1 MLCSRCK
8 KNISVIFVAK
18 LENGKEKMEGYC
30 LSCATELGINP
41 MGKMM
46 EQMGVDPKEL
56 EAGMKDMMENGGE
69 GLAEEMQAM
78 MEASGADSSML
89 APLDQDGAEEDNGP
103 ESGNPM
109 GFLRKMF
116 QTSGFQGQEKEPE
129 PGDTK
134 MSRPKRRRD
143 KKRKNLEAYGVNLT
157 RKAQTG
163 GIDRVV
169 GRDKEIARVIQIL
182 NRRSKNNPVLLGE
195 PGVGKTAIAEGL
207 ALRIV
212 EKNVPAKLYDKEVYL
227 LDFAALVAG
236 TQFRGQFE
244 ARLKNLI
251 EEVKNLGNI
260 ILVIDELHNIMG
272 AGNAEGA
279 MNAANILKPAL
290 ARGELQIIGATTLEE
305 YRKHIEKDSALER
318 RFQPVLIDEPSME
331 ESVEILR
338 GIKDYYEDYHKVSIS
353 DDIIRLSVQ
362 LSERYIHDRFL
373 PDKAID
379 VIDEASSKV
388 NLANTGLIHLRDLE
402 KRLEELQIQKESAV
416 QSDSIEDYQK
426 AADLK
431 VEECRIKEEIEKLK
445 QECYGKP
452 VTPEDVAPVI
462 ELWTR
467 IPVQKLNMEHS
478 KQLLQLE
485 DTLHQ
490 RVIGQ
495 NDAVSLVARA
505 VRRRRAGIS
514 VARRPV
520 SFIFVGPTGVG
531 KTELVKALTE
541 AMFGTEEALI
551 RLDMSEYMEKHT
563 VSKLIGSPPGYV
575 GYEEA
580 GQLTEKVRR
589 NPYSVILLD
598 EIEKAHADVF
608 NILLQVLD
616 DGRITDSQGRVVNFD
631 NTIIIM
637 TSNAGSERGAENI
650 GFGGAGKKESRYE
663 KTLKEIFRPE
673 FLNRVD
679 EIVEFQPLEKEQLL
693 QIVDLML
700 RDVREGLRQK
710 HISLE
715 ISQQAKELLLE
726 KGYQPQY
733 GARPI
738 RRCIT
743 RHVEDLIADLLVSG
757 NLPEGGTAV
766 VDVQDGNFV
775 VQTCDPSGSQ
785 K

>member
-1 MLCSRCK
+1 M
-8 KNISVIFVAK
+8 
-18 LENGKEKMEGYC
+18 
-30 LSCATELGINP
+30 
-41 MGKMM
+41 
-46 EQMGVDPKEL
+46 
-56 EAGMKDMMENGGE
+56 
-69 GLAEEMQAM
+69 
-78 MEASGADSSML
+78 
-89 APLDQDGAEEDNGP
+89 
-103 ESGNPM
+103 
-109 GFLRKMF
+109 
-116 QTSGFQGQEKEPE
+116 
-129 PGDTK
+129 
-134 MSRPKRRRD
+134 
-143 KKRKNLEAYGVNLT
+143 
-157 RKAQTG
+157 
-163 GIDRVV
+163 
-169 GRDKEIARVIQIL
+169 
-182 NRRSKNNPVLLGE
+182 
-195 PGVGKTAIAEGL
+195 
-207 ALRIV
+207 
-212 EKNVPAKLYDKEVYL
+212 
-227 LDFAALVAG
+227 
-236 TQFRGQFE
+236 
-244 ARLKNLI
+244 
-251 EEVKNLGNI
+251 
-260 ILVIDELHNIMG
+260 
-272 AGNAEGA
+272 
-279 MNAANILKPAL
+279 
-290 ARGELQIIGATTLEE
+290 
-305 YRKHIEKDSALER
+305 
-318 RFQPVLIDEPSME
+318 
-331 ESVEILR
+331 
-338 GIKDYYEDYHKVSIS
+338 SIS

-379 VIDEASSKV
+379 VIDEAASKV

-452 VTPEDVAPVI
+452 VTPEDVASVI

-541 AMFGTEEALI
+541 VMFGTEEALI

-637 TSNAGSERGAENI
+637 TSNAGSERSAENI

-700 RDVREGLRQK
+700 RDVREGLQQK